1 MVQKAG
7 YGIEMSTNSVK
18 MQERVLANL
27 VLGTVIISLLF
38 LGAMRRLYLSD
49 VPAPSHQPSWLAFG
63 IFFTA
68 GVALVKVNLFRHAV
82 MHLVGIVL
90 AAYFLLVGLVNWYSP
105 DPARVLWVLP
115 ILAASYWMPCILQ
128 ARLASVATLAI
139 QLVVWVKLEFVGQ
152 NAIVFG
158 WSVLSIVGIIGFAE
172 YSRWVRR
179 AGVVKLSNVEHGKN
193 LFLATVSHELRTPL
207 HGVSAALDHIK
218 ANKDRPDQ
226 FEDQLQA
233 AIRSCENATS
243 LVNDLLDHQQLVHDD
258 LTLNPK
264 PQLIKPFIGHVAREL
279 SGLAEAKGL
288 KLQHSVSSSL
298 DDEVRVFD
306 ERRLRQII
314 QNLAANAIKYTRSG
328 RVHIDLTEGE
338 KNNELVIRVSDTGSG
353 VPAELQDQLFEP
365 FFRIN
370 RGDNRGSG
378 LGLFICRR
386 LAQLMG
392 GNIVL
397 ESSSEQGTTFQVT
410 VVLETANMPSP
421 AANEPSKLPDV
432 SGRRVLIADDSSINR
447 IMFKSMLAG
456 SGCEILEAADGVQ
469 AIAQVQTQAPDI
481 VFMDIDMPELDGLE
495 ATKRL
500 RAEGTGVPIIAQTA
514 SLMPEQVQ
522 LYLSSG
528 FDDVLGKPF
537 AQPALV
543 QLIATLTEPSSGSQA
558 SA

>member
-1 MVQKAG
+1 
-7 YGIEMSTNSVK
+7 
-18 MQERVLANL
+18 MQDRLLANL

-49 VPAPSHQPSWLAFG
+49 VPAPSHQLSWLAFG
-63 IFFTA
+63 ILFTA
-68 GVALVKVNLFRHAV
+68 GVTLVKVNLFRHAV

-115 ILAASYWMPCILQ
+115 ILAASYWMPSLLQ

-139 QLVVWVKLEFVGQ
+139 QVVAWVKLEFVGQ

-207 HGVSAALDHIK
+207 HGVSAALGHIK

-243 LVNDLLDHQQLVHDD
+243 LVNDLLDHQLLVHDD

-288 KLQHSVSSSL
+288 KLRHSVSSSL
-298 DDEVRVFD
+298 DDKVRVFD

-328 RVHIDLTEGE
+328 GVHIDLSEGG

-397 ESSSEQGTTFQVT
+397 HSSSEP
-410 VVLETANMPSP
+410 ANMQSP

-537 AQPALV
+537 AKPALV